1 MSISS
6 DDKRECCFNERKHLL
21 KALRKCDFC
30 TTSYEEFHQCY
41 RDAARKSGHRAR
53 GCLDS
58 WLIFIDSPNEE
69 KDSEAVAD
77 NGAWKIFAEPGADQ

>member
-1 MSISS
+1 MSIRS
-6 DDKRECCFNERKHLL
+6 DDNKECCFSEKKHLL

-58 WLIFIDSPNEE
+58 WLIYVDRPHEE
-69 KDSEAVAD
+69 NSAD
-77 NGAWKIFAEPGADQ
+77 ADAGSNRWIIFAEPGPGQ